1 MQTETIGTII
11 LLATFFILIF
21 AGNHIIFSIGI
32 STLVTLLYLKVP
44 LMTVAQQSVKGLN
57 SFSLMAVPFFI
68 LMGDIMSAGGITD
81 KLINLAN
88 ALVGWMRGGMAMV
101 NVLASMFFGGISG
114 SPTADVASLGPIEI
128 EMMDKSGYDKDFSTG
143 LTMSSAIQGLLIPPS
158 HNMVIY
164 CMAAGGVSVGQM
176 FIGGIVPGIF
186 LGLVLMIYSYV
197 VSVKKNYPKG
207 EKFSPKEAI
216 RTFIDGIWGT
226 FTILIVVVGVVA
238 GVFTATE
245 SAAIAC
251 VYSIIVVL
259 FIYKTVKVRD
269 LFKIFK
275 KSLKT
280 LAMVMALIGISSAF
294 GWVVSYLRIPTKLTN
309 LLLGISSNKIVLLL
323 LINVLLLMMGALMD
337 MICSILIITP
347 IILPVVTALGIS
359 PLQLGIIMIF
369 NLGIGLMT
377 PPFGVLLYV
386 CSAISGRK
394 LEQLVKASLP
404 FYIVMF
410 AALLVITFVP
420 QITTFLPSM
429 LYR

>member
-1 MQTETIGTII
+1 MSTETVGTII
-11 LLATFFILIF
+11 LLASFFIMIF

-32 STLVTLLYLKVP
+32 STLLTLLYLKVP

-81 KLINLAN
+81 RLVNLAN

-114 SPTADVASLGPIEI
+114 SPTAD
-128 EMMDKSGYDKDFSTG
+128 GYDKDFSTG

-176 FIGGIVPGIF
+176 FMGGIIPGVF
-186 LGLVLMIYSYV
+186 LGIVLMVFSYFV
-197 VSVKKNYPKG
+197 ALKKNYPKG
-207 EKFSPKEAI
+207 EKFSLKIAVKA
-216 RTFIDGIWGT
+216 FVDGIWGIL
-226 FTILIVVVGVVA
+226 TILIVVVGVVA

-259 FIYKTVKVRD
+259 FIYKSVSIRE
-269 LFKIFK
+269 LFGVFK

-280 LAMVMALIGISSAF
+280 LAMVMALIGVSSAF
-294 GWVVSYLRIPTKLTN
+294 GWVVSYLRIPMKLTN
-309 LLLGISSNKIVLLL
+309 FMMSISSNKIVLLL
-323 LINVLLLMMGALMD
+323 LINLLLLVMGALMD

-347 IILPVVTALGIS
+347 IILPIVAAVGVT
-359 PLQLGIIMIF
+359 PLQLGVIMIF

-386 CSAISGRK
+386 CRAISGRNI
-394 LEQLVKASLP
+394 EQFVKARVP

-410 AALLVITFVP
+410 GALLAITFIP
-420 QITTFLPSM
+420 QLTTFLPGI
-429 LYR
+429 LFG